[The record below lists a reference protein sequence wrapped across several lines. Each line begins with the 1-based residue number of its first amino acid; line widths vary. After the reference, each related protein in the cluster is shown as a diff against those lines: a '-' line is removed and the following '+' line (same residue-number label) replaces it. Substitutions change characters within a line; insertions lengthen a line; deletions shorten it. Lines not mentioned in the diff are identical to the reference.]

1 SRYRMYQHYT
11 EKQYVFPEIDIQA
24 LSQRLTSAQE
34 DAITRLGNP
43 NIVKHIFESK
53 HNDALPDHFGQIYF
67 ELAEACVSA
76 LEKNDQSTLEK
87 VFPMFLSLAIL
98 ADSKILEENPDLDI
112 EFRLH
117 LMSTVVN
124 DLASVLGYAIL
135 YGAYYDNNKM
145 ADFALGRFN
154 AFLDQ
159 IPDKQKYFERMIRLS
174 NINEFSIGASPRSL
188 IRMNWKMAFE
198 QRARDDGFGDQ
209 FSRSKRRQHPN
220 KIVNA
225 LLRGF
230 SEASHLFF
238 ATQVLPKIEPIE
250 FQIDYHITH
259 LSKMLRDNQEN
270 QHEGV

>member
-1 SRYRMYQHYT
+1 
-11 EKQYVFPEIDIQA
+11 

-87 VFPMFLSLAIL
+87 VFPMFLSLAML
-98 ADSKILEENPDLDI
+98 ADSKILEEHPELDI

-145 ADFALGRFN
+145 ADFSLDRFK

-198 QRARDDGFGDQ
+198 QRARDDG
-209 FSRSKRRQHPN
+209 
-220 KIVNA
+220 
-225 LLRGF
+225 
-230 SEASHLFF
+230 
-238 ATQVLPKIEPIE
+238 
-250 FQIDYHITH
+250 
-259 LSKMLRDNQEN
+259 
-270 QHEGV
+270 